1 LCTGSDACATKNS
14 CDSFY
19 AIWPCNPVAAGRPLP
34 QGICLAMNE
43 TIRLG
48 VVGVGH
54 LGSQHARIYSELARR
69 SNGQCQFVGIF
80 DTDNIKL
87 RALAEKVGSGTF
99 TSAEEMT
106 RFVDAVSIAT
116 PTEMHYKVAR
126 VFLEQGKHVL
136 VEKPITNNLQEAEE
150 LVLLARKN
158 KCVLQVGH
166 VERFNPVMRYL
177 NDMLKEARFIEVHR
191 LSPYPG
197 RSTDIGVVLDLMIH
211 DLDVVLSLVKS
222 PLAAIDAVGIPVL
235 SASEDIANA
244 RLKFAN
250 GCVANITAS
259 RVSAE
264 RMRKIRIF
272 GRTEHGAAYISLDY
286 MKQEGEIYRVASDD
300 AQESGLLKKL
310 LAGKHASI
318 VSEFAGKK
326 IVREPVPIER
336 DEPLKLELQHF
347 IESVRLHR
355 DPLVTGEA
363 GKQALEVAME
373 ITALIGRVSSEA
385 SG

>member
-1 LCTGSDACATKNS
+1 MS
-14 CDSFY
+14 
-19 AIWPCNPVAAGRPLP
+19 
-34 QGICLAMNE
+34 E
-43 TIRLG
+43 TIKVG

-54 LGSQHARIYSELARR
+54 LGSQHARIYSELAKRAPTEIAFI
-69 SNGQCQFVGIF
+69 GAC
-80 DTDNIKL
+80 DTDNIRV
-87 RALAEKVGSGTF
+87 RAVAEKTGSGAFMST
-99 TSAEEMT
+99 EEL
-106 RFVDAVSIAT
+106 RNFVDAVSIAT
-116 PTEMHYKVAR
+116 PTAAHFEVAR
-126 VFLEQGKHVL
+126 QFLQAGKHVL
-136 VEKPITNNLQEAEE
+136 IEKPITDDLREAEE
-150 LVLLARKN
+150 LVALARQN

-177 NDMLKEARFIEVHR
+177 TEMLTEARFIEVHR

-222 PLAAIDAVGIPVL
+222 PIASLDAVGIPVL
-235 SASEDIANA
+235 STSEDIANA
-244 RLKFAN
+244 RLKFTN

-259 RVSAE
+259 RVSPE

-272 GRTEHGAAYISLDY
+272 GRTDIGAAYISLDY
-286 MKQEGEIYRVASDD
+286 MKQEGELYRIASD
-300 AQESGLLKKL
+300 AEKESPLLKKL

-347 IESVRLHR
+347 VESVRQHR

-363 GKQALEVAME
+363 AKQALEVAME
-373 ITALIGRVSSEA
+373 ITGHIQRRA
-385 SG
+385 

>member
-1 LCTGSDACATKNS
+1 VTG
-14 CDSFY
+14 
-19 AIWPCNPVAAGRPLP
+19 PLKV
-34 QGICLAMNE
+34 
-43 TIRLG
+43 G

-54 LGSQHARIYSELARR
+54 LGSNHARLYAEIAKRAPQHCAFI
-69 SNGQCQFVGIF
+69 GVF
-80 DTDNIKL
+80 DTDRLKV
-87 RALAEKVGSGTF
+87 RALTEKYGGGTF
-99 TSAEEMT
+99 ETPEELAD
-106 RFVDAVSIAT
+106 FVDAVSIAT
-116 PTEMHYKVAR
+116 PTETHRAVAK
-126 VFLEQGKHVL
+126 VFLERGRHVL
-136 VEKPITNNLQEAEE
+136 VEKPITDNVPAAEE
-150 LVLLARKN
+150 LVALARQN
-158 KCVLQVGH
+158 NCVLQVGH

-177 NDMLKEARFIEVHR
+177 NEVLTEARFIEVHR

-222 PLAAIDAVGIPVL
+222 PLAGFDAVGIPVL
-235 SASEDIANA
+235 SATEDIANA
-244 RLKFAN
+244 RLKFAS

-264 RMRKIRIF
+264 KMRKIRIF
-272 GRTEHGAAYISLDY
+272 GRSTHGAAYISLDY
-286 MKQEGEIYRVASDD
+286 MQQQGELYRVAADD
-300 AQESGLLKKL
+300 AEESGLLKKL

-347 IESVRLHR
+347 IESCRLHR

-363 GKQALEVAME
+363 AKQALEVAMD
-373 ITALIGRVSSEA
+373 ITEQIRGN
-385 SG
+385 G

>member
-1 LCTGSDACATKNS
+1 MSNL
-14 CDSFY
+14 
-19 AIWPCNPVAAGRPLP
+19 
-34 QGICLAMNE
+34 
-43 TIRLG
+43 IRVG
-48 VVGVGH
+48 VVGVGS
-54 LGSQHARIYSELARR
+54 LGSQHARIYSELAKR
-69 SNGQCQFVGIF
+69 NPGQYQFVGIH
-80 DTDNIKL
+80 DTDNIKV
-87 RALAEKVGSGTF
+87 RAMAEKYGGGTF
-99 TSAEEMT
+99 ETAAELAG
-106 RFVDAVSIAT
+106 FCDAVSVAT
-116 PTEMHYKVAR
+116 PTDTHYQVAR
-126 VFLEQGKHVL
+126 VFLERGKHVL
-136 VEKPITNNLQEAEE
+136 VEKPITDSLKEAGE
-150 LVLLARKN
+150 LVALARKN

-177 NDMLKEARFIEVHR
+177 NEVLEEARFIEVHR

-222 PLAAIDAVGIPVL
+222 KLAKVDAVGIAVL
-235 SASEDIANA
+235 SGSEDIANA

-272 GRTEHGAAYISLDY
+272 GRTSHGAAYISLDY
-286 MKQEGEIYRVASDD
+286 MNQEGELYRVASED

-318 VSEFAGKK
+318 VSEYAGRK
-326 IVREPVPIER
+326 IVREPLPIER

-347 IESVRLHR
+347 IDSVRLRR

-363 GKQALEVAME
+363 GKQALEIAME
-373 ITALIGRVSSEA
+373 ITEQIAHS
-385 SG
+385 

>member
-1 LCTGSDACATKNS
+1 MSNL
-14 CDSFY
+14 
-19 AIWPCNPVAAGRPLP
+19 
-34 QGICLAMNE
+34 
-43 TIRLG
+43 IRIG
-48 VVGVGH
+48 VVGVGS
-54 LGSQHARIYSELARR
+54 LGSHHARIYSELAKR
-69 SNGQCQFVGIF
+69 NAGQYQFVGIH
-80 DTDNIKL
+80 DTDNIKV
-87 RALAEKVGSGTF
+87 RAMAEKYGGGTF
-99 TSAEEMT
+99 ESAPEMT
-106 RFVDAVSIAT
+106 NFVDAVSVAT
-116 PTEMHYKVAR
+116 PTDSHYAVAR
-126 VFLEQGKHVL
+126 VFLERGKHVL
-136 VEKPITNNLQEAEE
+136 IEKPITDSLKEAGE
-150 LVLLARKN
+150 LVALARKN

-177 NDMLKEARFIEVHR
+177 TQVLEEARFIEVHR

-222 PLAAIDAVGIPVL
+222 KLSKVDAVGIPVL

-272 GRTEHGAAYISLDY
+272 GRTGHGAAYISLDY
-286 MKQEGEIYRVASDD
+286 MNQVGELYRVASED
-300 AQESGLLKKL
+300 AQETGLLKKL

-318 VSEFAGKK
+318 VSEFAGRK
-326 IVREPVPIER
+326 IVREPLPIER

-347 IESVRLHR
+347 LDSVSLRR

-373 ITALIGRVSSEA
+373 ITQQISDL
-385 SG
+385 

>member
-1 LCTGSDACATKNS
+1 MSNL
-14 CDSFY
+14 
-19 AIWPCNPVAAGRPLP
+19 
-34 QGICLAMNE
+34 
-43 TIRLG
+43 IRVG
-48 VVGVGH
+48 VVGVGS
-54 LGSQHARIYSELARR
+54 LGSHHARIYSDLAKR
-69 SNGQCQFVGIF
+69 NAGLYQFVGIH
-80 DTDNIKL
+80 DTDNIKV
-87 RALAEKVGSGTF
+87 RAMAEKYGGGTF
-99 TSAEEMT
+99 DTAQEMAN
-106 RFVDAVSIAT
+106 FVDAVSVAT
-116 PTEMHYKVAR
+116 PTDTHFKVAR
-126 VFLEQGKHVL
+126 MFLERGKHVL
-136 VEKPITNNLQEAEE
+136 VEKPITNSLQEAGE
-150 LVLLARKN
+150 LVALARKN

-177 NDMLKEARFIEVHR
+177 TDVLEEARFIEVHR

-197 RSTDIGVVLDLMIH
+197 RSADIGVVLDLMIH

-222 PLAAIDAVGIPVL
+222 KLAKVDAVGIPVL
-235 SASEDIANA
+235 SSSEDIANA

-272 GRTEHGAAYISLDY
+272 GRTGHGAAYISLDY
-286 MKQEGEIYRVASDD
+286 MNQVGELYRVASED

-318 VSEFAGKK
+318 VSEFAGRK
-326 IVREPVPIER
+326 IVREPLPIER

-347 IESVRLHR
+347 LDSVSHHR

-363 GKQALEVAME
+363 ATQALEVAME
-373 ITALIGRVSSEA
+373 ITEQVRHG
-385 SG
+385 

>member
-1 LCTGSDACATKNS
+1 MSDILK
-14 CDSFY
+14 
-19 AIWPCNPVAAGRPLP
+19 V
-34 QGICLAMNE
+34 
-43 TIRLG
+43 G

-54 LGSQHARIYSELARR
+54 LGSQHARIYSELAKR
-69 SNGQCQFVGIF
+69 SNGQTSFVGVC
-80 DTDNIKL
+80 DTDSIRV
-87 RALAEKVGSGTF
+87 RALTEKVGGGTF
-99 TSAEEMT
+99 ENAAELAN
-106 RFVDAVSIAT
+106 FVDAVSVAT
-116 PTEMHYKVAR
+116 PTETHYKVAR
-126 VFLEQGKHVL
+126 VFLERGKHVL
-136 VEKPITNNLQEAEE
+136 VEKPITDSLREAEE
-150 LVLLARKN
+150 LVALARKN

-177 NDMLKEARFIEVHR
+177 TDILREARFIEVHR

-211 DLDVVLSLVKS
+211 DLDVVLSLVKA
-222 PLAAIDAVGIPVL
+222 PLVAVDAVGIPVL

-244 RLKFAN
+244 RLKFAD

-286 MKQEGEIYRVASDD
+286 MKQEGELYRVAAED
-300 AQESGLLKKL
+300 AQESGLLRKL

-318 VSEFAGKK
+318 VSEFAGRK

-336 DEPLKLELQHF
+336 DEPLKLELQNFVDSIRH
-347 IESVRLHR
+347 HR

-363 GKQALEVAME
+363 AKQALEVAME
-373 ITALIGRVSSEA
+373 ITAQVRQS
-385 SG
+385 

>member
-1 LCTGSDACATKNS
+1 VSD
-14 CDSFY
+14 
-19 AIWPCNPVAAGRPLP
+19 V
-34 QGICLAMNE
+34 
-43 TIRLG
+43 IRVG

-54 LGSQHARIYSELARR
+54 LGSQHARLYSEIAKR
-69 SNGQCQFVGIF
+69 SNGQCNFVGVF
-80 DTDNIKL
+80 DTDNIKV
-87 RALAEKVGSGTF
+87 RALTEKVGGGTF
-99 TSAEEMT
+99 ETAEELAN
-106 RFVDAVSIAT
+106 FVDAVSVAT
-116 PTEMHYKVAR
+116 PTETHCEVAR
-126 VFLEQGKHVL
+126 IFLKRGRHVL
-136 VEKPITNNLQEAEE
+136 VEKPITNSVRDAEE
-150 LVLLARKN
+150 LVTLASKN
-158 KCVLQVGH
+158 GCVFQVGH

-177 NDMLKEARFIEVHR
+177 NEVLAEARFIEVHR

-222 PLAAIDAVGIPVL
+222 SLAAFDAVGIPVL
-235 SASEDIANA
+235 SATEDIANA

-264 RMRKIRIF
+264 KMRKIRIF

-286 MKQEGEIYRVASDD
+286 MKQEGELYRVAAED
-300 AQESGLLKKL
+300 AQESGLLKKWL
-310 LAGKHASI
+310 VGKHANI

-347 IESVRLHR
+347 IESVRLR
-355 DPLVTGEA
+355 RQPLVSGEA
-363 GKQALEVAME
+363 AKQALEVAME
-373 ITALIGRVSSEA
+373 ITEQIRKA
-385 SG
+385 

>member
-1 LCTGSDACATKNS
+1 MSDTLR
-14 CDSFY
+14 
-19 AIWPCNPVAAGRPLP
+19 V
-34 QGICLAMNE
+34 
-43 TIRLG
+43 G

-54 LGSQHARIYSELARR
+54 LGSQHARIYSELAKR
-69 SNGQCQFVGIF
+69 SNGQTSFVGVC
-80 DTDNIKL
+80 DTDSIRV
-87 RALAEKVGSGTF
+87 RALTEKVGGGTF
-99 TSAEEMT
+99 ENAAELAN
-106 RFVDAVSIAT
+106 FVDAVSVAT
-116 PTEMHYKVAR
+116 PTETHYKVAR
-126 VFLEQGKHVL
+126 VLLERGKHVL
-136 VEKPITNNLQEAEE
+136 VEKPITDSLCEAEE
-150 LVLLARKN
+150 LVALARKN

-177 NDMLKEARFIEVHR
+177 TDILREARFSEVHR

-211 DLDVVLSLVKS
+211 DLDVVLSLVKA
-222 PLAAIDAVGIPVL
+222 PLVAVDAVGIPVL
-235 SASEDIANA
+235 SESEDIANA
-244 RLKFAN
+244 RLKFAD

-286 MKQEGEIYRVASDD
+286 MKQEGELYRVAAED
-300 AQESGLLKKL
+300 AQESGLLRKL

-318 VSEFAGKK
+318 VSEFAGRK

-336 DEPLKLELQHF
+336 DEPLKLELQNFVDSIRH
-347 IESVRLHR
+347 HR

-363 GKQALEVAME
+363 AKQALEVAME
-373 ITALIGRVSSEA
+373 ITAQVRKS
-385 SG
+385 

>member
-1 LCTGSDACATKNS
+1 MT
-14 CDSFY
+14 
-19 AIWPCNPVAAGRPLP
+19 RPLKV
-34 QGICLAMNE
+34 
-43 TIRLG
+43 G

-54 LGSQHARIYSELARR
+54 LGSNHARLYAEIAKRAPQTCAFI
-69 SNGQCQFVGIF
+69 GVF
-80 DTDNIKL
+80 DTDQLKV
-87 RALAEKVGSGTF
+87 RALTEKYGGGTF
-99 TSAEEMT
+99 ESPEELAN
-106 RFVDAVSIAT
+106 FVDAVSIAT
-116 PTEMHYKVAR
+116 PTETHHAVAK
-126 VFLEQGKHVL
+126 VFLERGRHVL
-136 VEKPITNNLQEAEE
+136 VDKPITDNVPAAEE
-150 LVLLARKN
+150 VALARRHN
-158 KCVLQVGH
+158 CVLQVGH

-177 NDMLKEARFIEVHR
+177 NDVLTEARFLEVHR

-222 PLAAIDAVGIPVL
+222 PLVGFDAVGIPVL
-235 SASEDIANA
+235 SATEDIANA
-244 RLKFAN
+244 RLKFAS

-264 RMRKIRIF
+264 KMRKIRIF
-272 GRTEHGAAYISLDY
+272 GRSTYGAAYLSLDY
-286 MKQEGEIYRVASDD
+286 MQQQGELYRVAADD
-300 AQESGLLKKL
+300 AEESGLLKKL

-347 IESVRLHR
+347 IESCRLRR

-363 GKQALEVAME
+363 AKQALEVAMD
-373 ITALIGRVSSEA
+373 ITEQIRNS
-385 SG
+385 

>member
-1 LCTGSDACATKNS
+1 MSN
-14 CDSFY
+14 F
-19 AIWPCNPVAAGRPLP
+19 
-34 QGICLAMNE
+34 
-43 TIRLG
+43 IRIG
-48 VVGVGH
+48 VVGVGA
-54 LGSQHARIYSELARR
+54 LGSHHARIYSDLAKR
-69 SNGQCQFVGIF
+69 NAGQYQFVGIH
-80 DTDNIKL
+80 DTDNIKV
-87 RALAEKVGSGTF
+87 RAMAEKYGGGTF
-99 TSAEEMT
+99 ETAREMT
-106 RFVDAVSIAT
+106 NFVDAVSVAT
-116 PTEMHYKVAR
+116 PTETHYQVAR
-126 VFLEQGKHVL
+126 MFLERGKHVL
-136 VEKPITNNLQEAEE
+136 VEKPITDSLKEAGE
-150 LVLLARKN
+150 LVALARKN

-177 NDMLKEARFIEVHR
+177 NEVLEEARFIEVHR

-222 PLAAIDAVGIPVL
+222 KLAAVDAVGIPVL
-235 SASEDIANA
+235 SRSEDIANA
-244 RLKFAN
+244 RLKFVN

-272 GRTEHGAAYISLDY
+272 GRTGHGAAYISLDY
-286 MKQEGEIYRVASDD
+286 MNQVGELYRVASED

-318 VSEFAGKK
+318 VSEFAGRK
-326 IVREPVPIER
+326 IVREPLPIER

-347 IESVRLHR
+347 LDSVSQHR

-363 GKQALEVAME
+363 AKQALEVAME
-373 ITALIGRVSSEA
+373 ITDQVRDG
-385 SG
+385 